1 MKKIEIIPF
10 VGTSKYKLGEKFSDI
25 SENARVITNKPNEKK
40 VIDDIFS
47 LKFIDD
53 ELVEI
58 SILESS
64 NVFWENHNVFS
75 DHFLDFVKS
84 QYEGIYKF
92 GVFIFDEIGLAL
104 FGFVEQE
111 EQRTITVYKKGVWDE
126 ILNM

>member
-10 VGTSKYKLGEKFSDI
+10 IGTSKYKLGEKFNDI
-25 SENARVITNKPNEKK
+25 SESVKVVINKLNEKK
-40 VIDDIFS
+40 AIDDIFS

-53 ELVEI
+53 ELIEI

-64 NVFWENHNVFS
+64 NIFWENHNVFS
-75 DHFLDFVKS
+75 DDFSDILKS

-92 GVFIFDEIGLAL
+92 GALIFDEIGLAL
-104 FGFVEQE
+104 FGFVEKE